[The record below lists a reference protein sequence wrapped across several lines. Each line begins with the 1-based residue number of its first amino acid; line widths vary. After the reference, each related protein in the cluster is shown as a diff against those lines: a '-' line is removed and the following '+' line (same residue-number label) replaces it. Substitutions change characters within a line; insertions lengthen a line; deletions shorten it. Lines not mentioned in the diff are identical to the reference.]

1 MVGDRQGGYTEVGL
15 PKILFWGVRR
25 NLFSPIKLLCGLVFG
40 EGVLQGYL

>member
-25 NLFSPIKLLCGLVFG
+25 NLFSPIKLLCLKLLGIRSYV
-40 EGVLQGYL
+40 